1 MVPFISSLLGMCR
14 VSSGKFSCVSVVQ
27 VRYQNVTVEVVEGE
41 ERVVLA
47 LIVSGELQR
56 SVHLIISTR
65 DGSATGE

>member
-1 MVPFISSLLGMCR
+1 MVPFINSLLGIF
-14 VSSGKFSCVSVVQ
+14 SSKFPCVSVVQ

-41 ERVVLA
+41 GRVVLA

-56 SVHLIISTR
+56 SVNLVISTR